1 MQAATQFSSS
11 RGLEKEYEDDVKGL
25 KEFILQAGVDRM
37 NEKDLLA
44 IVFQDNGK
52 EWRDDKEMTDAFNKT
67 INDPTW
73 AGSSSK

>member
-37 NEKDLLA
+37 NAKDLLA
-44 IVFQDNGK
+44 IVFQNNGE
-52 EWRDDKEMTDAFNKT
+52 EWRDDKEMTDAFDKAFGDLT
-67 INDPTW
+67 
-73 AGSSSK
+73 